1 MIKQCINKYFKDMRR
16 ILFILFFVPL
26 FAFAQSGGFL
36 EPTFNTLIEKV
47 YFKDLYQS
55 GSGDSGWEITGDGIG
70 QVGNYYYLS
79 DGASLL
85 SMEIDD
91 STIVSVNVVFNI
103 RTYYGDSENNKYFL
117 GIEYESGEIVEKSVD
132 FSSNKYISLPLRL
145 NNIKPEKFRIRIR
158 SQRKNISSFIV
169 VNDVVVYAMRTPP
182 SIPFETSNTGFSVAG
197 CGEYDECVLELYR
210 QSYLE
215 SGIDTL
221 YFNDFND
228 NDLSGMVLNT
238 SYSVSNGFLSVLS
251 KKIDICAAIPFF
263 PNRNIDKLNLK
274 CLFRIASKQNH
285 NVNVYYNDEF
295 IVEKKMSGTSGDI
308 IDFSYDIDVRHTF
321 VDTLKFVVRYDGEK
335 SANLTFDKVLL
346 SQKCEY
352 KYFLLEDFPK
362 QMQFPLSV
370 EGLDCT
376 SSYRV
381 RYQLVDHENE
391 KGEKVVT
398 ALGEGAFNTTGE
410 FKQLPPDSEFILDSD
425 FEGTIMVSNL
435 SDLYGNYVILGELC
449 YVHEYKPDEWASVAL
464 PFKPQRIGAFKNGE
478 GFYLRENNDFYL
490 RSYSEVDDKY
500 QFADSKFFDP
510 YKGYILKIPEG
521 MDFDNNALFIYSPR
535 KMTVNTPHSYTFDKL
550 YSHVANPYMYSLS
563 YRDNSE
569 EIENLFHG
577 NMIYKFDGSSFR
589 LLSSDDTVRPFE
601 SLIIYS
607 GGVNSAPRMISL
619 ENDVSDVADGAKADE
634 FIFSVFEDGFEIHG
648 YEGPVEVY
656 GIDGNIV
663 VRTFG
668 KSGERITIDVKGAY
682 VVRFGN
688 NINKILL

>member
-1 MIKQCINKYFKDMRR
+1 MKR
-16 ILFILFFVPL
+16 ILFILFLVPV

-47 YFKDLYQS
+47 YFKDLYQN

-70 QVGNYYYLS
+70 EVGSHYYLS

-85 SMEIDD
+85 SREIDD
-91 STIVSVNVVFNI
+91 STIVSISVVFNI

-117 GIEYESGEIVEKSVD
+117 GIEYESGETVEKSVD
-132 FSSNKYISLPLRL
+132 FSSDKYISFPLRL
-145 NNIKPEKFRIRIR
+145 DNIKPEKFRIRIR
-158 SQRKNISSFIV
+158 SQRKNASCFIV
-169 VNDVVVYAMRTPP
+169 VNNVVVYAMRTPP
-182 SIPFETSNTGFSVAG
+182 SISFESSNTGFTVAG
-197 CGEYDECVLELYR
+197 CEDYDECILELYR
-210 QSYLE
+210 QSYIE

-221 YFNDFND
+221 YYNDFSD
-228 NDLSGMVLNT
+228 DDLSGMVLNT
-238 SYSVSNGFLSVLS
+238 SYSISNGFLSVLS
-251 KKIDICAAIPFF
+251 KKVDICAAIPFL
-263 PNRNIDKLNLK
+263 PNRNIDKINLQ
-274 CLFRIASKQNH
+274 CSFLIVYPKQN
-285 NVNVYYNDEF
+285 NNINIYYNDEL
-295 IVEKKMSGTSGDI
+295 IVEKKLSGTSGDV

-321 VDTLKFVVRYDGEK
+321 VDTLKFIVRYDGEK
-335 SANLTFDKVLL
+335 SANLVLDKVLL
-346 SQKCEY
+346 SQNCEY
-352 KYFLLEDFPK
+352 KYLLLEDYPK

-381 RYQLVDHENE
+381 RYQLIDNENE
-391 KGEKVVT
+391 NGEMSVT
-398 ALGEGAFNTTGE
+398 GLREGYFNTTGE
-410 FKQLPPDSEFILDSD
+410 FKQLPPDSEFTLESD

-435 SDLYGNYVILGELC
+435 SDLYGNYSVLGELC
-449 YVHEYKPDEWASVAL
+449 YVHEYNPGEWASVAL

-490 RSYSEVDDKY
+490 RSYSETADKY
-500 QFADSKFFDP
+500 QFIDYDSFEP
-510 YKGYILKIPEG
+510 YKGYILKVPEG

-535 KMTVNTPHSYTFDKL
+535 KITVNTPHSYTFEKL

-563 YRDNSE
+563 YRENSE
-569 EIENLFHG
+569 EIENLFLG
-577 NMIYKFDGSSFR
+577 NMIYKFDGTSFR

-601 SLIIYS
+601 SVIVYS

-619 ENDVSDVADGAKADE
+619 ENDITDVADGTESGE
-634 FIFSVFEDGFEIHG
+634 FIFSVYEDGFEIHG

-656 GIDGNIV
+656 GLDGNIV

-668 KSGERITIDVKGAY
+668 KSGERITIDGKGAY
-682 VVRFGN
+682 IVRFGN